1 MAPMGQTFTQHPQA
15 THSLC
20 ATTAFLF
27 LRLPVMSI
35 PPRVNMDIMIG
46 RTGVFFRDEITEN
59 ACRGCRQ
66 ASACRK
72 SPAAPAFPAK
82 TRFPCAFSTAGET
95 RKETLLRK
103 ASESTAHVAGFGI
116 QLGGRGPPNLPE
128 GFFDSLKT
136 PAGIPAG
143 VLGVIPWSSTARG
156 GCSRHRPP
164 QPFHC
169 PVRR

>member
-20 ATTAFLF
+20 TTTAFLF
-27 LRLPVMSI
+27 LRLPAMSI

-72 SPAAPAFPAK
+72 SPTAPAFSAK
-82 TRFPCAFSTAGET
+82 TRFPCAFSAAGET

-103 ASESTAHVAGFGI
+103 ASESTAHVAEFGFHSEGC
-116 QLGGRGPPNLPE
+116 GSPNLPK

-136 PAGIPAG
+136 PAGIPG
-143 VLGVIPWSSTARG
+143 RRLGGYTPVFHSPWRL
-156 GCSRHRPP
+156 
-164 QPFHC
+164 Q
-169 PVRR
+169 

>member
-59 ACRGCRQ
+59 ACRDAGRRQ
-66 ASACRK
+66 RVEK
-72 SPAAPAFPAK
+72 VRLHRPFPPGHVSPAPSARPGKRARK
-82 TRFPCAFSTAGET
+82 PCYARLPNPPHMS
-95 RKETLLRK
+95 LD
-103 ASESTAHVAGFGI
+103 SEYSSEGC
-116 QLGGRGPPNLPE
+116 GPPNLPE
-128 GFFDSLKT
+128 GFFDSLGRHGICHAAFFH
-136 PAGIPAG
+136 AGSEKSRRVFFDA
-143 VLGVIPWSSTARG
+143 TALLD
-156 GCSRHRPP
+156 C
-164 QPFHC
+164 
-169 PVRR
+169 V

>member
-72 SPAAPAFPAK
+72 SPVAPAFPAK
-82 TRFPCAFSTAGET
+82 TRFPCAFSATGET

-103 ASESTAHVAGFGI
+103 ASESTAHVAEFGI
-116 QLGGRGPPNLPE
+116 QLGGLRPSEPP
-128 GFFDSLKT
+128 GKFFDSLRAR
-136 PAGIPAG
+136 PPGRA
-143 VLGVIPWSSTARG
+143 LFLFYRHSRPWSIRVWPSATSVA
-156 GCSRHRPP
+156 
-164 QPFHC
+164 
-169 PVRR
+169 PVIIRS